1 MQKKSSVKSAPK
13 ATREVALPGV
23 VAEGETA
30 TVERACGCTN
40 QLNPPD
46 TFP

>member
-1 MQKKSSVKSAPK
+1 MKKNRKAAPK

-30 TVERACGCTN
+30 TVEQACGCTN